1 MHQYEIKY
9 YDWFKTVEDIIEPC
23 QFVLFSTHR
32 SIPPAHLI
40 YVCPLY

>member
-23 QFVLFSTHR
+23 QFVLFS